1 MCPLANVPCVM
12 EVSPTQGKEKK
23 AHTKSPNPGVFL
35 GFLKEII
42 LLVGVFF
49 WCQAKWD
56 FSIVTLQVS
65 LKVTLW
71 VDCFKLEQDPK
82 T

>member
-1 MCPLANVPCVM
+1 MFWHKRLRKSQHICRSTRYLSRYLSMCPLANVPCVM

-49 WCQAKWD
+49 WVPGEVK
-56 FSIVTLQVS
+56 I
-65 LKVTLW
+65 
-71 VDCFKLEQDPK
+71 
-82 T
+82 